1 MKKLD
6 LGQTVTIF
14 ANVGIIA
21 GIVFLGIELQ
31 QNNALL
37 GAEARATR
45 AQVRMDGSDLVLSNP
60 ELIRAF
66 ARQQSGESLSELD
79 QMYLNL
85 AANGVFVRWE
95 YVYGEFREGL
105 IEEDSVPVEN
115 WRDYF
120 NADPTMAKQWEA
132 IGRFSFNP
140 DFVQWMEENVVNER

>member
-6 LGQTVTIF
+6 LGQTVTIL

-45 AQVRMDGSDLVLSNP
+45 AQVRMDGTDLAISSP
-60 ELIRAF
+60 ELMGAF
-66 ARQQSGESLSELD
+66 AREQSGEPLSELD
-79 QMYLNL
+79 QMYLNM

-115 WRDYF
+115 WRYVF
-120 NADPTMAKQWEA
+120 NADPTMVRQWEE
-132 IGRFSFNP
+132 IGRFSFHP
-140 DFVQWMEENVVNER
+140 DFVQWMDENVVNW

>member
-6 LGQTVTIF
+6 RGQTVTIL

-37 GAEARATR
+37 GAQARATR
-45 AQVRMDGSDLVLSNP
+45 AQVRMDGTDLVLNTP
-60 ELIRAF
+60 ELMHAI

-115 WRDYF
+115 WRYF
-120 NADPTMAKQWEA
+120 FSADPTMAEQWEA
-132 IGRFSFNP
+132 IGRFSFHP

>member
-6 LGQTVTIF
+6 RGQTVTIL
-14 ANVGIIA
+14 ANVAIIA
-21 GIVFLGIELQ
+21 GIGFLGIELQ

-37 GAEARATR
+37 GAQARATR
-45 AQVRMDGSDLVLSNP
+45 AQVRMDGTDLVLNTP
-60 ELIRAF
+60 ELMHAF

-115 WRDYF
+115 WRYVF

-132 IGRFSFNP
+132 IGRFSFHPN
-140 DFVQWMEENVVNER
+140 FVQWMDENVVNER